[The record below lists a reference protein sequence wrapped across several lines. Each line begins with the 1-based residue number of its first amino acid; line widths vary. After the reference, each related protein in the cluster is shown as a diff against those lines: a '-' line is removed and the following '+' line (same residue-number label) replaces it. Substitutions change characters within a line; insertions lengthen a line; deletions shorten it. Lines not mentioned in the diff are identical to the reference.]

1 MSAEEERDPLLA
13 ALEDESGQPEASTPV
28 DPEREKALD
37 SFKRKLKEH
46 REWDAKLK
54 DLRLGIKDLD
64 KQYEKTEDVSIRYFL
79 RLLVG
84 VLL

>member
-13 ALEDESGQPEASTPV
+13 ALEDETGEAENATPV

-37 SFKRKLKEH
+37 KFKRKLKEH

-54 DLRLGIKDLD
+54 ELRMNIKDLD
-64 KQYEKTEDVSIRYFL
+64 KKYEKTEDVSIFWFL
-79 RLLVG
+79 KTL
-84 VLL
+84 